1 MMAITNN
8 TRQAYIRMPD
18 ELHKELR
25 IAAAVDDV
33 SLNTCVL
40 NLLREALEARRAS
53 PPMQGQTP

>member
-1 MMAITNN
+1 MATTNN
-8 TRQAYIRMPD
+8 TRQTYIRMPE

-53 PPMQGQTP
+53 PPNTEHTP

>member
-1 MMAITNN
+1 MKTTNN
-8 TRQAYIRMPD
+8 TRQAYIRMPE

-25 IAAAVDDV
+25 LVAAVDDV

-53 PPMQGQTP
+53 PPRPEHTL